1 VLTLAA
7 SARADVVSID
17 SDMYVINE
25 SGPVLGHAIVSVY
38 SQAAAFCTKLG
49 KKVATAIGDGSGH
62 WSIDV
67 ERAAISRRA
76 Q

>member
-1 VLTLAA
+1 
-7 SARADVVSID
+7 
-17 SDMYVINE
+17 
-25 SGPVLGHAIVSVY
+25 VY

-67 ERAAISRRA
+67 ERAPISRRA